1 MKRTEETTYEKRF
14 VRLAGRVEKWM
25 AVIIVLGFVFLVGSQ
40 FLLTFDSVRSLLVDT
55 VKLEGIASP

>member
-14 VRLAGRVEKWM
+14 VRLASRVEKWM
-25 AVIIVLGFVFLVGSQ
+25 AIVIVLGFVLLVGSQ
-40 FLLTFDSVRSLLVDT
+40 FLLTFDSVRHLLVDT